1 MAIPK
6 SLKTIE
12 TSKAL
17 SILNKHAKDGE
28 YDSSGD
34 FVYLTKR
41 GMYMIRHSPWSDTYE
56 TGKVA
61 MPVKRNFLKHEYLF
75 PIPSKDIIVT
85 GHNLEQ
91 NPGY

>member
-6 SLKTIE
+6 SLKTLE

-17 SILNKHAKDGE
+17 SILKRHAKDGE
-28 YDSSGD
+28 YDSNGD

-41 GMYMIRHSPWSDTYE
+41 GMYMIRKSPWCDVYE

-61 MPVKRNFLKHEYLF
+61 N
-75 PIPSKDIIVT
+75 
-85 GHNLEQ
+85 
-91 NPGY
+91 

>member
-28 YDSSGD
+28 YDSNGD

-41 GMYMIRHSPWSDTYE
+41 GMYMIRHYPWNDTYE

-61 MPVKRNFLKHEYLF
+61 N
-75 PIPSKDIIVT
+75 
-85 GHNLEQ
+85 
-91 NPGY
+91 